1 MGGRP
6 RAAIDWQIFDGLCR
20 IQCTA
25 EEIAAFF
32 GVADKTVSR
41 AVKRE
46 KRCEF
51 EDYAATR
58 RAAGNVSLRR
68 TMWQKALKGDNVM
81 CIFLAKQHL
90 GMKDRQS
97 HEVTGKDGGPLRCT
111 FVIGE
116 RDAGDD

>member
-1 MGGRP
+1 MTGRP
-6 RAAIDWQIFDGLCR
+6 RAVIDWQVFDGLCR
-20 IQCTA
+20 IQCTE

-32 GVADKTVSR
+32 GVASKTIRR

-46 KRCEF
+46 KRAEF
-51 EDYAATR
+51 EAYAAER

-68 TMWQKALKGDNVM
+68 SMWQKALKGDNVM

-90 GMKDRQS
+90 GMKDRQA
-97 HEVTGKDGGPLRCT
+97 HEVTGKDGTPLRCT

-116 RDAGDD
+116 HNADD

>member
-1 MGGRP
+1 MAGRP
-6 RAAIDWQIFDGLCR
+6 HAVIDWQIFDNLCR

-32 GVADKTVSR
+32 GVADKTIRR

-46 KRCEF
+46 KRAEF
-51 EDYAATR
+51 EDYAAAHR
-58 RAAGNVSLRR
+58 HAGKASLRR

-81 CIFLAKQHL
+81 CIFLAKNHL
-90 GMKDRQS
+90 GMADRQH
-97 HEVTGKDGGPLRCT
+97 HEVTGEDGAPLRCT

-116 RDAGDD
+116 GHAGDD